1 MLIKSERIFAFVSLA
16 IISAF
21 IIYSILKARRGK
33 LPFIR
38 NIPGILAI
46 EEAVGRATEMG
57 RPVHFTPGIAGLDGE
72 TASQTYAGLEI
83 LSHVAR
89 LVARYDSSII
99 VTIRQPIVFPVAEAI
114 VKQAYLTEGVP
125 DKFDTNSIR
134 YLSSEQFAY
143 AAGVMGIMER
153 EQVSA
158 NFMLGAFWAESLM
171 FAETG
176 RHIGAIQIAGTAN
189 LHQIQFFVAACD
201 YTLIGEDL
209 FAAGAVI
216 SEDPIKLGSIAGQD
230 LGKLFALAL
239 IIIGVISTTL
249 GSDFLT
255 NLMSK

>member
-1 MLIKSERIFAFVSLA
+1 
-16 IISAF
+16 
-21 IIYSILKARRGK
+21 
-33 LPFIR
+33 
-38 NIPGILAI
+38 
-46 EEAVGRATEMG
+46 MG

-72 TASQTYAGLEI
+72 TAAQTYAGLEI

-89 LVARYDSSII
+89 LVARYKSSII
-99 VTIRQPIVFPVAEAI
+99 VTIRQPIVLPMAEAM
-114 VKQAYLTEGVP
+114 VRQAYLTEGVP
-125 DKFDTNSIR
+125 DQFDPNSVR

-153 EQVSA
+153 EQVAA
-158 NFMLGAFWAESLM
+158 NLMLGAFWAESLM

-216 SEDPIKLGSIAGQD
+216 SQDPIKLGSIAGQD
-230 LGKLFALAL
+230 IGKIIALAL
-239 IIIGVISTTL
+239 IVVGVIGKTL

-255 NLMSK
+255 TLMSK